1 MYRADGRPRVYHREN
16 ERFADCCVAQRYC
29 FAGGNVMVWERNAYG
44 RQTPLNVI
52 HGNIYS
58 ALKYYNEI
66 LAPLVAAFVHQHN
79 LTLQQ
84 KNARPHVARV
94 GSNL

>member
-1 MYRADGRPRVYHREN
+1 
-16 ERFADCCVAQRYC
+16 
-29 FAGGNVMVWERNAYG
+29 MVWERIAYG

-52 HGNIYS
+52 HGNTVHIVI
-58 ALKYYNEI
+58 KYYNEI

-84 KNARPHVARV
+84 DNARPHVARV
-94 GSNL
+94 GSNYYKYIINIIHVYVA